1 MNYIQRK
8 DWIGNEL
15 SEKCCKKVICPAG
28 HHIKKCSLD
37 GGEDKCE
44 PCPKFTWMSDETNSD
59 NPFQCEEVDTC
70 PFGSTRVD
78 YFPKSDGCN
87 KPCIC
92 DTYINHYGY
101 DSCNCKTFTGKC
113 SFDTILAL
121 NGSCLLKRIA
131 NAILNDLKP
140 DNFVSVPL
148 VESTNKTGCN
158 MITLYTVEFYTKE
171 NGNGTLIIKRQN
183 DTVAA
188 EIIAGIN
195 DSSTNSSVENARE
208 TETTFENGSYKIG
221 SLIPR
226 SLIGLK
232 IDEYL
237 ISVITANLWINYN
250 KFFTFTGLLSL
261 VLQTSVSMAV
271 LIVIIVFTVAYI
283 RRKYRDNDD
292 SGNPAPIPDEEM
304 TLVKFPDRLK
314 NDSGISIS
322 SNSENNILMNDL
334 EQEQFS
340 SRVKQFAF
348 VSPIPRDQAGQEGS
362 AIEPSTV
369 ETCSNGTRRLAISA
383 SSREY
388 SMDLA

>member
-1 MNYIQRK
+1 MNYIHRK

-78 YFPKSDGCN
+78 YFPKSDGCH

-121 NGSCLLKRIA
+121 NGSCLPKRIA

-148 VESTNKTGCN
+148 VESTNKT
-158 MITLYTVEFYTKE
+158 EFYTKE

-183 DTVAA
+183 DIVAA

-208 TETTFENGSYKIG
+208 TEITFEYGSFKIG
-221 SLIPR
+221 RI
-226 SLIGLK
+226 I
-232 IDEYL
+232 
-237 ISVITANLWINYN
+237 ITCVA
-250 KFFTFTGLLSL
+250 TP
-261 VLQTSVSMAV
+261 VSMVV

-283 RRKYRDNDD
+283 RRKYRDNP
-292 SGNPAPIPDEEM
+292 GNPAPIPDEEM
-304 TLVKFPDRLK
+304 TLVKFPDRLRNDSGISMSANPAPIPDEK
-314 NDSGISIS
+314 MTRVKFPDRLSNDSGISIS
-322 SNSENNILMNDL
+322 SNLENNILMN
-334 EQEQFS
+334 EQEQDQFS

-388 SMDLA
+388 SMDLT